1 MNVLLYKFDGVI
13 FLFLALFFQIKH
25 SIIRYVV
32 RMILEL
38 IKTFNYSL
46 RFLRILCFLF
56 VLVGYSFGYLL
67 FELFFR
73 SFRKIALGMNLVGYF
88 RLLGRFLLSLFFS
101 CEVCFVDQII
111 AIFVNALV
119 LFVLIQLNLSLL
131 IL

>member
-1 MNVLLYKFDGVI
+1 MNVLLYKFDVVI
-13 FLFLALFFQIKH
+13 FLFLALFFQTKR
-25 SIIRYVV
+25 SLIRYVV

-46 RFLRILCFLF
+46 RFLRTLCFLF
-56 VLVGYSFGYLL
+56 VLAGYSFACLL
-67 FELFFR
+67 FGLFFR
-73 SFRKIALGMNLVGYF
+73 SFRKIVLDINLVGCF

-101 CEVCFVDQII
+101 CEVCFVVLFI

-119 LFVLIQLNLSLL
+119 LVVLVLLNLSLL

>member
-1 MNVLLYKFDGVI
+1 MNVLLYKFDVVI
-13 FLFLALFFQIKH
+13 FLFLALFFQTKR
-25 SIIRYVV
+25 SLIRYVV

-46 RFLRILCFLF
+46 RFLQTLCFLF
-56 VLVGYSFGYLL
+56 VLAGYSFACLL

-73 SFRKIALGMNLVGYF
+73 SFRKIVLDINLVGCF

-101 CEVCFVDQII
+101 CEVCFVVLFI

-119 LFVLIQLNLSLL
+119 LVVLVLLNLSLL

>member
-13 FLFLALFFQIKH
+13 FLFLALFFQTKR

-38 IKTFNYSL
+38 IKIFNYSL

-56 VLVGYSFGYLL
+56 VLIGYSFGYLL

-131 IL
+131 IP

>member
-1 MNVLLYKFDGVI
+1 MNVLLYKFDVVI
-13 FLFLALFFQIKH
+13 FLFLALFFQTKR
-25 SIIRYVV
+25 SLIRYVV

-46 RFLRILCFLF
+46 RFLRTLCFLF
-56 VLVGYSFGYLL
+56 VLAGYSFACLL

-73 SFRKIALGMNLVGYF
+73 SFRKIVLDINLVGCF

-101 CEVCFVDQII
+101 CEVCFVVLFI

-119 LFVLIQLNLSLL
+119 LVVLVLLNLSLL

>member
-1 MNVLLYKFDGVI
+1 MNVLLYKFDAVI
-13 FLFLALFFQIKH
+13 FLFLALFFQTKR
-25 SIIRYVV
+25 SLIRYVV

-46 RFLRILCFLF
+46 RFLWTLCFLF
-56 VLVGYSFGYLL
+56 VLAEYSFACLL

-73 SFRKIALGMNLVGYF
+73 SFRKIALGINLVGCF
-88 RLLGRFLLSLFFS
+88 RLLGRFLLFLFFS
-101 CEVCFVDQII
+101 CEVCFVVLFI

-119 LFVLIQLNLSLL
+119 LVVLIRLNLSLL

>member
-13 FLFLALFFQIKH
+13 FLFLALFFHTKR

-32 RMILEL
+32 RMILVL

-46 RFLRILCFLF
+46 HFLRILCFLF
-56 VLVGYSFGYLL
+56 VLVGYSFTCLL

-73 SFRKIALGMNLVGYF
+73 SFRKIALGINLVGCF

-101 CEVCFVDQII
+101 CEACFVVPII

-119 LFVLIQLNLSLL
+119 LVVLIQLNLSLL

>member
-13 FLFLALFFQIKH
+13 FLFLALFFQTKR
-25 SIIRYVV
+25 SLIRFVML
-32 RMILEL
+32 MILQL

-46 RFLRILCFLF
+46 HFLLKLCFLF
-56 VLVGYSFGYLL
+56 VLAEYSFACLL
-67 FELFFR
+67 FGLFFR
-73 SFRKIALGMNLVGYF
+73 SFRKIVLDINLVGCF

-101 CEVCFVDQII
+101 YEVCVIVPFI

-119 LFVLIQLNLSLL
+119 LVFLILLNLSLL